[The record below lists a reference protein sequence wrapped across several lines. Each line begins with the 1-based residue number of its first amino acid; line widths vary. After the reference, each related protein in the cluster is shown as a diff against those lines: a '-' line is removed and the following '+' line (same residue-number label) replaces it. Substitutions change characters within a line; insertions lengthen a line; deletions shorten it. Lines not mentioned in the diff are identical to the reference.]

1 MIGGVLAPIITAE
14 RVVEWSDTDASGH
27 VHNSVGSRLLESAE
41 AELLG
46 RLGLTELMPAMP
58 RVRVLLEFHARL
70 YFGQTVT
77 VELRLTELGRSS
89 LTWDLLVKGPD
100 GAAAITGEAVVVHA
114 PGTSGAPWP
123 DEARAALIEA
133 AGGDPAILA
142 EDPSP
147 A

>member
-1 MIGGVLAPIITAE
+1 MIGAVTEPIITVE

-27 VHNSVGSRLLESAE
+27 VHNSVGGRLLEAAE

-46 RLGLTELMPAMP
+46 RLGLADLMPSMP
-58 RVRVLLEFHARL
+58 RVRLLLEFHSRL
-70 YFGQTVT
+70 YFGETVT

-89 LTWDLLVKGPD
+89 LTWDMLVRGPGD
-100 GAAAITGEAVVVHA
+100 AVAITGEAVVVHA

-142 EDPSP
+142 EDAPT